1 MLAPRA
7 GTAAV
12 GRTVER
18 RAERGRGVCRHGAG
32 RHGAGPG
39 VGSPG
44 VGRRSAGPGVCRRSD
59 KPPPQ
64 RNGEAYTMRTTAKT
78 NAKTNVTSIITAPEK
93 RKTSESSITRLSA

>member
-1 MLAPRA
+1 MQQADAHAA
-7 GTAAV
+7 GAATV
-12 GRTVER
+12 ARTVER
-18 RAERGRGVCRHGAG
+18 HAERGRGVG

-39 VGSPG
+39 VC
-44 VGRRSAGPGVCRRSD
+44 RRGAGPGVCRRGD

-64 RNGEAYTMRTTAKT
+64 RNGEAYAMRTMAKT